1 MSTAAPSRTSVE
13 KDAMDSNNVSPAI
26 SLLAVRQW
34 PESWK
39 AYTALASG
47 FFMMFNAWGMVN
59 AFAAFLSLYDEHL
72 LSQTSDV
79 LLSLIGS
86 TESFLLLFPS
96 LFAGRLLDARRHYYL
111 GFTGSLLLFF
121 GFFALSF
128 TSREGMKDQGNY
140 AFVWLTSG
148 LMAGLGMT
156 CFFTYSS
163 HNVIQWFPRKK
174 YIAAG
179 ITSTGAGVGGI
190 VYPLTFKF
198 LVARYGFPI
207 GVRILSSIVAGTTLI
222 AFVLGAPCLDVPQR
236 LLGPVFKASTWIDKQ
251 ALRNKSYTIYVIA
264 VALVYGG
271 FYSVGFHI
279 TEWAEVK
286 GFGTE
291 EDISGGTGEQ
301 PGDSG
306 FRTFWFLTIMN
317 GYAMVQPA
325 LLSGVVLTETSIIG
339 RLASA
344 VFATHLSNP
353 ITVHAGTCFLASL
366 CAFFFWPFAQ
376 NNAAAIA
383 FCSIFGILGGSM
395 LSLPASGVAYLIPND
410 RQSHVGQWTGMMWSG
425 VSIFALTGPLIA
437 AALKRRYGMDAVG
450 YWTGATM
457 LVTTGLLAW
466 STYLKRLEEKQAGE
480 KGGDEEEAMK
490 MGGEQTPMSV
500 GSGLTGETVRG

>member
-1 MSTAAPSRTSVE
+1 MSTAVPSRSSLE
-13 KDAMDSNNVSPAI
+13 KDTVDPNNVSPVI

-34 PESWK
+34 PKNWK
-39 AYTALASG
+39 AYAALVSG

-59 AFAAFLSLYDEHL
+59 AFAAFLGLYDEHL
-72 LSQTSDV
+72 LSQTSDIQ
-79 LLSLIGS
+79 LSLIGS

-96 LFAGRLLDARRHYYL
+96 IFAGRLLDARRHYYL
-111 GFTGSLLLFF
+111 GFTGFLLLFF

-128 TSREGMKDQGNY
+128 TSREGLRDQGNY

-179 ITSTGAGVGGI
+179 ITSTGAGVGGM

-198 LVARYGFPI
+198 FVARYGFPI

-222 AFVLGAPCLDVPQR
+222 AFVLGAPCKDVPQR
-236 LLGPVFKASTWIDKQ
+236 LLGPVLKASTWIDKQ

-271 FYSVGFHI
+271 FYSVSFHI

-291 EDISGGTGEQ
+291 EDIPGGTGEQ
-301 PGDSG
+301 PGNSG
-306 FRTFWFLTIMN
+306 FRTFWLLIIMN
-317 GYAMVQPA
+317 G
-325 LLSGVVLTETSIIG
+325 TSIIG

-344 VFATHLSNP
+344 MFATHLSNP
-353 ITVHAGTCFLASL
+353 ITVHAGTCFFASL
-366 CAFFFWPFAQ
+366 CAFFFWPFAP

-425 VSIFALTGPLIA
+425 VSIFALIGPLIA

-450 YWTGATM
+450 YWTGAVM

-466 STYLKRLEEKQAGE
+466 STYLKRGEEKAAE
-480 KGGDEEEAMK
+480 KKIGDEEAART
-490 MGGEQTPMSV
+490 GEQTPMSMV
-500 GSGLTGETVRG
+500 SGLTGETARA